1 MQLWHKQNPSAASA
15 LEMEECIQRLHQT
28 RQTQRQLSS
37 SAALPGSCQCSSRH
51 AYLWASSDVK
61 RCNSSTENGYSL
73 YDVICQLGAVGDV
86 QVFQQQRGFAVC
98 LEEIP
103 RSQVWGGV
111 VSLKV
116 FVVCLFVCFPL
127 LSLRLFPNTLSIWNH
142 FTCSGL
148 FSIYLG
154 PLNTDFFSHE
164 QNRQQNST
172 SQISI
177 SKNTCQINSSLIPH
191 SC

>member
-103 RSQVWGGV
+103 RSQVWGGGGFFKGV
-111 VSLKV
+111 C
-116 FVVCLFVCFPL
+116 CLFVC
-127 LSLRLFPNTLSIWNH
+127 
-142 FTCSGL
+142 L
-148 FSIYLG
+148 FSFTFSSSFPKHSIHLKPLYLQW
-154 PLNTDFFSHE
+154 F
-164 QNRQQNST
+164 
-172 SQISI
+172 I
-177 SKNTCQINSSLIPH
+177 
-191 SC
+191 